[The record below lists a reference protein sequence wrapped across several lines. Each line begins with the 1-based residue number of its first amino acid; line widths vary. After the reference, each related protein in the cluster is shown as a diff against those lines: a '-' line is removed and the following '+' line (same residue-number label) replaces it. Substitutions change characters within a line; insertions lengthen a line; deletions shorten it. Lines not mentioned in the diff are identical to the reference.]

1 LVEIHA
7 FAIVQ
12 RRYGGKPSPAAA
24 RNCRL
29 KTADEKYNAGSF
41 LQVVSALEE
50 RRSNISKISHT
61 LNSLGDDG
69 KSPRTLAQNFENIFL
84 PRLGCQ

>member
-29 KTADEKYNAGSF
+29 KTADEKYNA
-41 LQVVSALEE
+41 VA
-50 RRSNISKISHT
+50 
-61 LNSLGDDG
+61 
-69 KSPRTLAQNFENIFL
+69 FL
-84 PRLGCQ
+84 PVVDAKVNTPQHGFLDVKFVLVQMEKRCVRWSTVFQDIC